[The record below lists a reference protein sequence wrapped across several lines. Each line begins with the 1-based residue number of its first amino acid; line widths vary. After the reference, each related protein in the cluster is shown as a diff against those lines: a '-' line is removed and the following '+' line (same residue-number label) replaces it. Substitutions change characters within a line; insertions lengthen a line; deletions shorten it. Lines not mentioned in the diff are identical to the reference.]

1 MMLTFSIDF
10 SLREVMTTASLFE
23 ELPKSSLEREWVS
36 ELFFKSLNGCR
47 FKSEDDFDI
56 SAYTAKCEY
65 NKVFCDY
72 RNVAPLLSAKEYES
86 GYVGVLET
94 SITYEQKEF
103 ELLFEHLNLQNV
115 VEEFRQMQEL
125 ILIEEGKSLYHL
137 LKLSLQFADPSRVGN
152 IINLMNKYSMQ
163 ELLMAILSNAHALQ
177 ILELV

>member
-1 MMLTFSIDF
+1 MLTFSIDL
-10 SLREVMTTASLFE
+10 SIGEVMTAASLFE

-47 FKSEDDFDI
+47 FNSEDNFDI

-72 RNVAPLLSAKEYES
+72 RNVTPLLSAEEYQR

-94 SITYEQKEF
+94 RIPYEQKEF
-103 ELLFEHLNLQNV
+103 DLLIEHLNLQNV
-115 VEEFRQMQEL
+115 VEEFRKMQEF

-137 LKLSLQFADPSRVGN
+137 LKLSLQFADPSRVEN
-152 IINLMNKYSMQ
+152 IITLMNKYSMQ
-163 ELLMAILSNAHALQ
+163 ELLMDILSNAHALQ
-177 ILELV
+177 ILELA